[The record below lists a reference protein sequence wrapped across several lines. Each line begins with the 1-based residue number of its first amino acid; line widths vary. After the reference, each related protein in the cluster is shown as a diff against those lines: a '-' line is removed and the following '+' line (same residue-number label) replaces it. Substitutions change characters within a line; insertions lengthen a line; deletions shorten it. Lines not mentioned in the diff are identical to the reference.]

1 MEILCITSAQKL
13 LLASCILWSPP
24 CGTALAML
32 PTTWGFSFRQVQGKR
47 KHGADPQPT
56 NAAGGTGESNKPG
69 LVQAAEI
76 CCCYLITYPAYS
88 YSHTHT
94 PSKPYNSITKYVS

>member
-1 MEILCITSAQKL
+1 MEILCITSEQEL
-13 LLASCILWSPP
+13 LLAGCMLWSLP
-24 CGTALAML
+24 CGTTLAML
-32 PTTWGFSFRQVQGKR
+32 PHGASLLDRFWGER

-56 NAAGGTGESNKPG
+56 NAASGTGGSNKPG

-76 CCCYLITYPAYS
+76 CCCYLITYTAYS

-94 PSKPYNSITKYVS
+94 SSKPYNSITKYVS